1 MYFMR
6 AGCYMS
12 NIFPDHLVPS
22 NEAARLRTL
31 HLYQIVNT
39 IPEQIFDDYVAWAAQ
54 LFDTPISLISF
65 VDEDYV
71 HFKAVTGAEGVL
83 GLPRTESMCSAAI
96 LPDTPVVTSDYSAES
111 CRLISPDVA
120 QALGL
125 NFYAG
130 SALRMPDGARIGMM
144 AVIGRE
150 HRTLSAA
157 EQEVLTRLAHLVS
170 QTVELRFQY
179 LHALL
184 SVEWELA
191 QQELSETLNDNATLT
206 RYLSTRNHG
215 INLDDT
221 EVQDLVLRR
230 LAGVEKVLERRVREV
245 SAAA

>member
-1 MYFMR
+1 MP
-6 AGCYMS
+6 

-39 IPEQIFDDYVAWAAQ
+39 TPEQIFDDYVAWAAQ
-54 LFDTPISLISF
+54 LFNTPIALISF

-71 HFKAVTGAEGVL
+71 HFKAVTGAEGVP

-96 LPDTPVVTSDYSAES
+96 LPDVPVITSDYSAES
-111 CRLISPDVA
+111 CRLISPGVA

-125 NFYAG
+125 SFYAG

-157 EQEVLTRLAHLVS
+157 EEEVLTGLAHLVS

-179 LHALL
+179 LHAQL
-184 SVEWELA
+184 SAEWESA
-191 QQELSETLNDNATLT
+191 QQELSETLDDNATLT

-230 LAGVEKVLERRVREV
+230 LAGVGKVLERRLQAAP
-245 SAAA
+245 SAA